1 MQTCY
6 SILLPGDIDDAAA
19 AVCRRHNRVA
29 AKLECILIQAKN
41 YYFFVYD
48 MCCPAAAAAD
58 AIKNIAFYTYRC
70 SCYRLTFFI
79 IAKLITIKLLFI
91 RYAYELRVV

>member
-6 SILLPGDIDDAAA
+6 SILLPGDIDDDAAA

-41 YYFFVYD
+41 YYCFVYD
-48 MCCPAAAAAD
+48 MCCPAAAAAVA
-58 AIKNIAFYTYRC
+58 AIKKHR
-70 SCYRLTFFI
+70 RLYI
-79 IAKLITIKLLFI
+79 SLL
-91 RYAYELRVV
+91 LL

>member
-41 YYFFVYD
+41 YYCFVYD
-48 MCCPAAAAAD
+48 MCCPASVVA
-58 AIKNIAFYTYRC
+58 
-70 SCYRLTFFI
+70 
-79 IAKLITIKLLFI
+79 TIKKHRLLYI
-91 RYAYELRVV
+91 SLLLL